1 MHYGKYV
8 QSCHRIE
15 NNILNVNLDITS
27 IGHWY
32 RSYQNM
38 FKNIL
43 HIKQNKERLLIAKK

>member
-1 MHYGKYV
+1 MHHGKYV

-15 NNILNVNLDITS
+15 NNIL
-27 IGHWY
+27 
-32 RSYQNM
+32 NM